1 MNTQLICYTAPNDLI
16 ARWGLAVV
24 LFIILCVLETAI
36 KNKVA
41 FVPGDPFYTIERN
54 VNALRLNYTNANLL
68 QLMLLCSC
76 FSEALT

>member
-36 KNKVA
+36 KNN
-41 FVPGDPFYTIERN
+41 IESKGGRFLLCLL
-54 VNALRLNYTNANLL
+54 LRLIFAGYIFIVCL
-68 QLMLLCSC
+68 Q
-76 FSEALT
+76 